1 MGYPSIYRFCA
12 ISACL
17 GPEAFLEI
25 FCVPGFGVGLSHF
38 SIDPMP
44 LPFLGCLFMFLHL
57 VPLAREKS
65 QFTLFRAYLGQNPAT
80 VSRNTNL
87 K

>member
-1 MGYPSIYRFCA
+1 MWVIHPSIAFVV

-25 FCVPGFGVGLSHF
+25 FCVPGFGVGLLHF

-44 LPFLGCLFMFLHL
+44 LPFLGLFMFYTWCLM
-57 VPLAREKS
+57 PGKS
-65 QFTLFRAYLGQNPAT
+65 QSFARTYAINPAT
-80 VSRNTNL
+80 VSRNAIL